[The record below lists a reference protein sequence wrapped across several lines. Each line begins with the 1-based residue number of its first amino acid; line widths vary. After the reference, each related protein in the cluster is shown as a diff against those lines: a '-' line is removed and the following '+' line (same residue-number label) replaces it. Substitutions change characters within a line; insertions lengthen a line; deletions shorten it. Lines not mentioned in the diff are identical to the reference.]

1 MKYVLDTADLQ
12 AIKHANEF
20 YPIEGVT
27 TNPSIIAKEKCDF
40 KERILEIRK
49 IIGEDKVLC
58 VQTTSKVAEEIVC
71 EARALSKLLGKNF
84 YIKVPIGEAGLKA
97 CMELKKENIGVLMTA
112 IFTPAQ
118 ALLAAKAGAKLVAPY
133 VNRLEMIN
141 GNGVGA
147 VADMVEILDRYN
159 LDCKVL
165 AASFKNVQQIAD
177 VALAGFH
184 YATVSLDV
192 LSASAKHPM
201 TDLAVEGFDKDWKSV
216 YGDKKVIDLVK

>member
-1 MKYVLDTADLQ
+1 MIYILDTADLQ

-40 KERILEIRK
+40 KQRLLDIRN
-49 IIGEDKVLC
+49 IIGKDKMLC
-58 VQTTSKVAEEIVC
+58 VQTTSKVAEDIVK
-71 EARALSKLLGKNF
+71 EAKALKALVGGEF

-97 CMELKKENIGVLMTA
+97 TMMLKKENIGVLMTA

-133 VNRLEMIN
+133 VNRLQMIN
-141 GNGVGA
+141 GNGIGT
-147 VADMVEILDRYN
+147 VADMVEILDHYN

-165 AASFKNVQQIAD
+165 AASFKNVEQLSQ
-177 VALAGFH
+177 VALAGCH

-216 YGDKKVIDLVK
+216 YGEKKVKDLIK